1 MTFYE
6 KTADAL
12 RYVFSSAGAKA
23 LISSVIAFIAYSLG
37 NDRIIV
43 EVLAYL
49 ICIDWV
55 LGIAAA
61 AKHKR
66 LSSLQ
71 LSRTLYKVLV
81 YLLLLIAAKQA
92 VRVAFIPG
100 FLDDFIEAFI
110 TVTELKSILE
120 NAALLGFK
128 NARKIEE
135 KINAYLE
142 EKLNKA

>member
-6 KTADAL
+6 KTSEAL
-12 RYVFSSAGAKA
+12 RYIFSSAGAKA
-23 LISSVIAFIAYSLG
+23 LVSAIVTFVAYSLD
-37 NDRIIV
+37 NDRLIV

-55 LGIAAA
+55 LGITAA
-61 AKHKR
+61 AKYKR
-66 LSSLQ
+66 LSSLH
-71 LSRTLYKVLV
+71 LSRTLYKVLL

-92 VRVAFIPG
+92 VRVNFIPG
-100 FLDDFIEAFI
+100 FLDDFIEAFV

-120 NAALLGFK
+120 NSALLGFK
-128 NARKIEE
+128 NAKAIEA

-142 EKLNKA
+142 EKLNKV